1 MEYPVLQCKSVT
13 MNFWSVWFPMIFA
26 AVFGISGLI
35 VLVIGASV
43 ANIML
48 FMIGIPFFL
57 IGAVSLFLVLRT
69 LSRYMKVKTRGTTI
83 QATVYGYIDYS
94 VLINGRPAQ
103 IVKLLVHTPDGP
115 RFILYRL
122 GDTLKRYGINDNI
135 DITVYQDHFMIS
147 ET

>member
-1 MEYPVLQCKSVT
+1 
-13 MNFWSVWFPMIFA
+13 
-26 AVFGISGLI
+26 
-35 VLVIGASV
+35 
-43 ANIML
+43 
-48 FMIGIPFFL
+48 
-57 IGAVSLFLVLRT
+57 
-69 LSRYMKVKTRGTTI
+69 
-83 QATVYGYIDYS
+83 VYGYIDYS